1 MTVVKPIHHTQ
12 EEPSRDKV
20 LWEDRMFDKPRVYV
34 EILLLLFSV
43 FLLSFSGMG
52 LLLIWHPLLYLSHSL
67 VYHSIVFTEQKVVV
81 KPAFLRRKRTFWYSE
96 LTLIEVQMIKRRQW
110 KKRGWHSSLTL
121 KIILTGFSG
130 TKSPKFGLSKLDQN
144 RSLGVSRLLWTVS
157 AQSWGGSARARK
169 DSRWNHSWGTY
180 NASLLILI
188 SQANSLMTE
197 KKNVGEKEEYPCFY
211 GLCLSAYFYS

>member
-130 TKSPKFGLSKLDQN
+130 TKSFKIVCLTHPLSSDYLNLTKTEALECQDSFEQSLRNLEGDLPGLVKIHDETIHE
-144 RSLGVSRLLWTVS
+144 G
-157 AQSWGGSARARK
+157 
-169 DSRWNHSWGTY
+169 
-180 NASLLILI
+180 LI
-188 SQANSLMTE
+188 MHH
-197 KKNVGEKEEYPCFY
+197 Y
-211 GLCLSAYFYS
+211 